1 MTTVRIN
8 LRNNGVTQYGYPT
21 AFVSFCMFGGIPI
34 GASPDGIFRLDGGLK
49 DVFTTTS
56 DERNISAWFELGPSQ
71 LGDDHVKQGRRLY
84 LGGEFTGSMTIKVDT
99 PKAYVPTMTYTATP
113 RDTTLLQHTF
123 EVPISSKQ
131 KGEYW
136 GITVANVAGADF
148 SIDFLDGIFVPVN
161 RRLGL

>member
-1 MTTVRIN
+1 MTTVKVN
-8 LRNNGVTQYGYPT
+8 LKNGAVTQHSYPA
-21 AFVSFCMFGGIPI
+21 AFNSFTMFEGRPL
-34 GASPDGIFRLDGGLK
+34 GASPDGIFTLDGGLK
-49 DVFTTTS
+49 DVYTTTS

-113 RDTTLLQHTF
+113 RDTTLVQHTL

-131 KGEYW
+131 KDEYW
-136 GITVANVAGADF
+136 KITVANVSGSDF
-148 SIDFLDGIFVPVN
+148 SLDFIDGIFVLVN
-161 RRLGL
+161 RRHGL